1 MKLNL
6 FIVIMLVTI
15 SNSFAFSW
23 GAKLADKSIREK
35 EYLVKDTGVKAKKQY
50 NKSLEYLA
58 NKFKN
63 KGSEITI
70 KDSDSLKIVGKA
82 IMPCKEANVGNG
94 YAQNQRIEFGYV
106 ALFKDGKLKLKFEDV
121 VGKADDGYDN
131 GLKPANKED
140 MDKIVKGCLDKVK
153 DELVSKVKEK
163 EEEW

>member
-1 MKLNL
+1 MK
-6 FIVIMLVTI
+6 FILITLLTI
-15 SNSFAFSW
+15 FSINSYSFSF
-23 GAKLADKSIREK
+23 GAKLADKSVREK
-35 EYLVKDTGVKAKKQY
+35 EYLVKDTGVKANKQY